1 MLSVSVVELGHESM
15 QEKENEKVLFEQV
28 RHAGRLFKKVHDEHR
43 LGHWLHLKPS
53 EYCPEG
59 QEDRQLVPKSEKPV
73 IQDKHRSDQVQVE
86 QGLRQFSHTIVLLF
100 GW

>member
-1 MLSVSVVELGHESM
+1 MVRVVALGQKST

-28 RHAGRLFKKVHDEHR
+28 RQAGRLFKKVHDEQR

-73 IQDKHRSDQVQVE
+73 MHESHRSDQVQV
-86 QGLRQFSHTIVLLF
+86 
-100 GW
+100 